1 MDGVCLSQQG
11 CIPEVWVQ
19 LANLVFIAALG
30 LYSWWRRSVPG
41 AKPLA
46 LACLFGFLWMAGVLG
61 QVMAEDAATKIAWY
75 KFQAVWQIP
84 GATATT
90 WFSLEFAG
98 YGHRLTRRSLAL
110 FAVPPLFALL
120 MIVTQDVHQLWW
132 RGFTIEDA
140 VRPVYGIGTVLLVGY
155 GWTLVV
161 VNVIVLVRLFLRS
174 DQHRWPVVLII
185 GGQLACRVLFVTYLV
200 NLDLLVTPYLLII
213 AIMVPIT
220 AYAIAL
226 FGFHI
231 FDPLPRA
238 RRTAVEQMQEGMLV
252 FDQEWQLLSV
262 NPAAEKILG
271 RPAAE
276 LRGKTWRQILS
287 HQIAAPQSL
296 TPSINAA
303 EPNNSRPDA
312 PDQADVPAEIV
323 LGEDEDSR
331 CYEIDLSPLKD
342 QHERVVGRL
351 LLLHDITARRR
362 VEVQRIRE
370 QQMLAVIGERERLAR
385 ELHDDLGQVFAFV
398 SAQGQTARLLLA
410 RGQVDAA
417 DAHMARLVEVAHEA
431 DSDIRESIVSLRARL
446 AQQGISSA
454 LSAYLDSY
462 QQRHGIHIEMNG
474 SPDLAA
480 CTMDPLVEVQL
491 LRIIQE
497 ALTNVRKHAGAHC
510 VSIDVSLQNGQA
522 RVSLQDD
529 GCGFDA
535 SRARSDSAGRLG
547 LRIMQERA
555 EEVGGNLE
563 LCSLPGQGTK
573 VTVTVPLAPGG
584 SPRLTTVR
592 RCQED
597 DHACIVG

>member
-11 CIPEVWVQ
+11 CLSEVWSL
-19 LANLVFIAALG
+19 LASLAFIAALG
-30 LYSWWRRSVPG
+30 FYSWWRRSVPG

-46 LACLFGFLWMAGVLG
+46 IACLFGFLWMAGVLG
-61 QVMAEDAATKIAWY
+61 QVMADDVATKIAWY
-75 KFQAVWQIP
+75 KFQVVWQIP

-98 YGHRLTRRSLAL
+98 YGRWLTRRNLAL
-110 FAVPPLFALL
+110 LVIPPLFALL
-120 MIVTQDVHQLWW
+120 MIVTHDYHQLWW
-132 RGFTIEDA
+132 RGFTAGDA
-140 VRPVYGIGTVLLVGY
+140 ISPVYGLGAGLLMAY

-161 VNVIVLVRLFLRS
+161 VNIVVLMRLFLRS
-174 DQHRWPVVLII
+174 YQHRWPVVLIL
-185 GGQLACRVLFVTYLV
+185 GGQLTCRVLFVTYLV
-200 NLDLLVTPYLLII
+200 NLDLLVTPYLLIV

-226 FGFHI
+226 FGFRI

-252 FDQEWQLLSV
+252 LDQEWQVLSV

-271 RPAAE
+271 LPAVD
-276 LRGKTWRQILS
+276 LRGKTWRQILAP
-287 HQIAAPQSL
+287 QILAAPISATEQTSPL
-296 TPSINAA
+296 
-303 EPNNSRPDA
+303 PDA

-323 LGEDEDSR
+323 LGEDDDPR

-342 QHERVVGRL
+342 QHERVVGWL

-370 QQMLAVIGERERLAR
+370 QQMLAIIGERERLAR

-410 RGQVDAA
+410 RGQADAA
-417 DAHMARLVEVAHEA
+417 DAQLARLVQVAHEA
-431 DSDIRESIVSLRARL
+431 DSDIRESILSLRARL
-446 AQQGISSA
+446 AQQGLSSA
-454 LSAYLDSY
+454 LSTYLDSY

-474 SPDLAA
+474 VPDLAS

-497 ALTNVRKHAGAHC
+497 ALTNVRKHAGAHS
-510 VSIDVSLQNGQA
+510 VSIDVTLQNGQA

-529 GCGFDA
+529 GCGFDPA
-535 SRARSDSAGRLG
+535 TTLHGSAGRLG

-563 LCSLPGQGTK
+563 LCAQPGQGTK
-573 VTVTVPLAPGG
+573 VTVTVPLAPTREPM
-584 SPRLTTVR
+584 SDNHSAR
-592 RCQED
+592 QED
-597 DHACIVG
+597 DHACLVG